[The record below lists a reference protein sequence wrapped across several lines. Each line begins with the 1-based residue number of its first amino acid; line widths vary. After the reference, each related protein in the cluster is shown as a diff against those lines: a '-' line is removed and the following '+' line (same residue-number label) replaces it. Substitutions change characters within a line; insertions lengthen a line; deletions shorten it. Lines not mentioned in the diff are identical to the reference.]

1 MPLTG
6 SLLFKTIKIISVI
19 TISMVLFSL
28 NSSSAFNVYAQQGGA
43 ANSGPATG
51 GAASGPGAT
60 GGAAT
65 SGPATGGAA
74 IGGGGNST
82 SNSSSVSHKSPF

>member
-1 MPLTG
+1 MIR
-6 SLLFKTIKIISVI
+6 TIKITLI

-28 NSSSAFNVYAQQGGA
+28 SISSFIINVYAQTQGGA
-43 ANSGPATG
+43 ATSGP
-51 GAASGPGAT
+51 AT

-74 IGGGGNST
+74 TSGGGNST
-82 SNSSSVSHKSPF
+82 SHLISNSSSISNKSPFR